1 MGYHFLVL
9 LFNFYIITFVNN
21 IIILCTFWFLYSL
34 YLMYII
40 FNVFRFLGIIFR
52 IIFIGRIFLIICF
65 VLTMR
70 RINFS
75 MGFLINLTFII
86 YIILELLLISL
97 NTNFQDSLYFI
108 FGVFSVNTFLLFRIF

>member
-65 VLTMR
+65 VLTIR

-86 YIILELLLISL
+86 YIILGVAF
-97 NTNFQDSLYFI
+97 NI
-108 FGVFSVNTFLLFRIF
+108 FKYQFSKFFVFCFWSF